1 MKTLDIINQ
10 IKKQNPRGVWANAV
24 KDDALELLREIELD
38 ETDLSNSHTLEKA
51 LLGGAENWKQYSWG
65 GCALCY
71 NKDIALHYC
80 TPSELKKTDYGN
92 RRPNKEEEW
101 LDLQARA
108 LFQASELI
116 KQVFNQLKGDVKN
129 A

>member
-10 IKKQNPRGVWANAV
+10 IKRQNPRGVWANAV
-24 KDDALELLREIELD
+24 RDDALRLLRGIELD
-38 ETDLSNSHTLEKA
+38 ETDLSNGRNLEKA
-51 LLGGAENWKQYSWG
+51 LLSGAENWNQYSWG

-92 RRPNKEEEW
+92 RRPNNKEQW
-101 LDLQARA
+101 LDVQARA
-108 LFQASELI
+108 LYQACELI
-116 KQVFNQLKGDVKN
+116 KQVFYQIKGALK
-129 A
+129 

>member
-1 MKTLDIINQ
+1 MKSLDIINQ
-10 IKKQNPRGVWANAV
+10 IRKQNPRGVWANAV

-38 ETDLSNSHTLEKA
+38 ETDLSNGRTLEKA
-51 LLGGAENWKQYSWG
+51 LLGGAEDWKQYSWG

-92 RRPNKEEEW
+92 KRPNKSEEW
-101 LDLQARA
+101 LDVQARA
-108 LFQASELI
+108 LFQACQLI
-116 KQVFNQLKGDVKN
+116 KEAYYTLKGEN
-129 A
+129 